1 MSIPSTKGGI
11 AVNIEWYGHA
21 AFKITTEKG
30 TKIILDPYQSGF
42 SDGALSYRTIGDE
55 ADIVITSH
63 NHGDHNY
70 IKSIRGKYDHIKKQ
84 GSYDIKGVEIE
95 TLPTFHDTALGKER
109 GDNLLSVIS
118 ADGIKLVH
126 MGDLGHDLD
135 QKTLSKIGKVDVLLL
150 PVGGFYTI
158 DAQVATKIMNNIRPP
173 ITIPMHYRTE
183 KCSFPITT
191 VAEFTRGKKNVRVL
205 SKSDMKITAETLPKE
220 PEIIVLQHAQ

>member
-1 MSIPSTKGGI
+1 M
-11 AVNIEWYGHA
+11 NIQWYGHA
-21 AFKITTEKG
+21 AFKITTERG
-30 TKIILDPYQSGF
+30 TRIIVDPYQSGF
-42 SDGALSYRTIGDE
+42 SGGALSYRTIDDE

-70 IKSIRGKYDHIKKQ
+70 IDSIRGKYDHIKKQ
-84 GSYDIKGVEIE
+84 GTYEFKGVKIE
-95 TLPTFHDTALGKER
+95 TLPTFHDTSSGKER

-118 ADGIKLVH
+118 TDGIKILH
-126 MGDLGHDLD
+126 MGDLGHELD
-135 QKTLSKIGKVDVLLL
+135 QKQLSKIGKVDVLLL

-158 DAQVATKIMNNIRPP
+158 DAQTATKVMNDIKPVV
-173 ITIPMHYRTE
+173 TIPMHYRTD

-205 SKSDMKITAETLPKE
+205 PTSDVQITAETLPKE